1 MALFQVNRIY
11 YTLLAPAHSLCGR
24 EKFFNLAWPYQQIG
38 TSVREFASYIGS
50 VTWTNWKQWVT
61 PDLASLR
68 LRGRTAVRF
77 SASSSQNWLND
88 PNCDSSSSTRIQT
101 GKYEICGVPIPVED
115 RTCLVC
121 KQNQVEEEQYF
132 LMFCNGY
139 NVLRQELINF
149 ISSKDV
155 AFVNLT
161 VHDRIKY

>member
-11 YTLLAPAHSLCGR
+11 YTLLAPARSLCGR
-24 EKFFNLAWPYQQIG
+24 ETFFYLAWPYQQIG

-50 VTWTNWKQWVT
+50 VTWTNWKQGVT
-61 PDLASLR
+61 PDLPSPR
-68 LRGRTAVRF
+68 MRGRTALRF

-88 PNCDSSSSTRIQT
+88 QNCVSPSSTRIQT
-101 GKYEICGVPIPVED
+101 GKYEICGVPITVED

-121 KQNQVEEEQYF
+121 KQDQVEGEQHF
-132 LMFCNGY
+132 LMFCSGY

-149 ISSKDV
+149 NSSKDV

-161 VHDRIKY
+161 AHDRIKY